1 MESFTHPMFIFEFGV
16 SFGGAFVI
24 LGMMLWDLRKE
35 NRKAEEAAR
44 RAAAAA
50 AVTTAAVPAADDAVP
65 PPDASASPDHP

>member
-35 NRKAEEAAR
+35 NRKAEEAKR
-44 RAAAAA
+44 QAAAAA
-50 AVTTAAVPAADDAVP
+50 AAAAPVDPAAP
-65 PPDASASPDHP
+65 GTP

>member
-50 AVTTAAVPAADDAVP
+50 VPEVDAPVP
-65 PPDASASPDHP
+65 PPGPPAPPDHP

>member
-1 MESFTHPMFIFEFGV
+1 MESLSNPMFLFEFGV
-16 SFGGAFVI
+16 QFGFAFLV

-44 RAAAAA
+44 RAAAA

>member
-50 AVTTAAVPAADDAVP
+50 VPEVDAAVP
-65 PPDASASPDHP
+65 PPGPPAPPDHP

>member
-1 MESFTHPMFIFEFGV
+1 VESFTNPMFLFEFGV
-16 SFGGAFVI
+16 QVGGAVVI

-50 AVTTAAVPAADDAVP
+50 VPAVDAAAPLPGP
-65 PPDASASPDHP
+65 PAPPDHP

>member
-1 MESFTHPMFIFEFGV
+1 MESLSNPMFLFEFGV
-16 SFGGAFVI
+16 QFGGAFVI

-50 AVTTAAVPAADDAVP
+50 VTTAAVSADDAAP

>member
-50 AVTTAAVPAADDAVP
+50 VPEVDAAVP
-65 PPDASASPDHP
+65 PPGPPASPDHP

>member
-1 MESFTHPMFIFEFGV
+1 VESFTHPMFIFEFGV

-50 AVTTAAVPAADDAVP
+50 VPEVDAAVP
-65 PPDASASPDHP
+65 PPGPPAPPDHP

>member
-1 MESFTHPMFIFEFGV
+1 MFLFEFGV
-16 SFGGAFVI
+16 QFGFAFLV

-50 AVTTAAVPAADDAVP
+50 AVPAADAAVP